1 MRQYPV
7 GQSDAR
13 RASTPSPRECTNVVR
28 RMGWVL
34 QQLHTTVMS
43 ALIAG
48 DEQKL
53 AEEFNDIVKPVVDYM
68 LNVHFTEETQSAPVK
83 P

>member
-1 MRQYPV
+1 MRQYPR
-7 GQSDAR
+7 GQSGGRQAT
-13 RASTPSPRECTNVVR
+13 TPTPRECTNVVR

-34 QQLHTTVMS
+34 QKLHETVMS

-48 DEQKL
+48 NEQGL

-68 LNVHFTEETQSAPVK
+68 LNVHFTEDTKRAPVQ